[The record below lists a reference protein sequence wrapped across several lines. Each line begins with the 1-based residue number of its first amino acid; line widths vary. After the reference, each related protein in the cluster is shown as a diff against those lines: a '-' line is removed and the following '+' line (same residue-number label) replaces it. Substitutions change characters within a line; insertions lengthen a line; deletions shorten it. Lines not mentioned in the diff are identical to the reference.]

1 MIECVAKAARH
12 HHPKGR
18 SRLLHSRSF
27 RCRGELISTSGAGT
41 RSWRWAFELLHGMP
55 ADIGEFSEAG
65 MTDPEVA
72 RSTFRN
78 VIGRQRQ
85 MARLLAADLE
95 RLPLEVEASE

>member
-1 MIECVAKAARH
+1 
-12 HHPKGR
+12 
-18 SRLLHSRSF
+18 
-27 RCRGELISTSGAGT
+27 
-41 RSWRWAFELLHGMP
+41 MP